1 MAIYIALLRGINVSG
16 HKRIKMAELKT
27 IFAKMGLQQVQTYIQ
42 SGNVLF
48 VTEEEEAPLRQRI
61 EQGILAALDMP
72 VTVILR
78 TASELGRLIADC
90 PYPEDT
96 SPGKVS
102 LYAAFM
108 TEAPAEEQLRRLPGG
123 ENEPDKFSPHG
134 RDMYLLFDQSIRNSK
149 LANQVTKLGVP
160 STTRNWNTV
169 KKLSAMAQAMTE

>member
-16 HKRIKMAELKT
+16 HKRIKMADLRG
-27 IFAKMGLQQVQTYIQ
+27 IFVKMGLQQVQTYIQ

-48 VTEEEEAPLRQRI
+48 VSGEEEAPLRQRI

-78 TASELGRLIADC
+78 TAPELERLIADC
-90 PYPEDT
+90 PYPEDA
-96 SPGKVS
+96 SPDKAS

-108 TEAPAEEQLRRLPGG
+108 TEAPAEEQLGRLPGG
-123 ENEPDKFSPHG
+123 ENEPDKFSLHG
-134 RDMYLLFDQSIRNSK
+134 REIYLWFDQSIRNSK
-149 LANQVTKLGVP
+149 LANRVAKLDVP

-169 KKLSAMAQAMTE
+169 KKLAAMAQAMAE